1 MNQGSET
8 CRLPQFPE
16 PYWRSSVSLPTFP
29 TLAEDLEVD
38 VAIVGAGIT
47 GLTSAYL
54 LAKEGIKV
62 AIIDAGKILN
72 GTTGHTTAKITAQH
86 GLIYDELINT
96 LGLESAKLYYQ
107 ANDEGLQFIKQLV
120 QAQNI
125 DCEFT
130 NQDAYVYTNSDEYT
144 QQLHNEYQAYKKLGI
159 ESEFSTSI
167 EMPFDVKAA
176 IIMKNQAQFHPL
188 KYLLHLSN
196 QITELGGQIFE
207 LTTAIDIENGPEPKV
222 LTKDGFSI
230 RCQQMIIASHF
241 PFEDKLGLYF
251 ARMYA
256 NRSYVI
262 AAKTNKEFPGGMYI
276 NAEKPTRSLRYTSI
290 NGEQLVLFIGENH
303 RTGIGESMIQHY
315 EALEAFAEETF
326 GVKEILYRWS
336 TQDLK
341 TLDKVPYIGRLTE
354 NNENIY
360 VATGFRGWGMTHG
373 TIASLLITDL
383 ILGKRNRYEVL
394 FSPQRFHADPD
405 IKKFISYNAD
415 VAKHLI
421 KGKLEISSVNPDYLT
436 PDEGSVVMVN
446 GQRAGAYKDTN
457 GHLHI
462 VDTTCTHM
470 GCELVWNTGER
481 SWDCPCHGSRFS
493 YLGEVLE
500 GPAEKPLKKIK

>member
-1 MNQGSET
+1 MIEGSESSK
-8 CRLPQFPE
+8 LPQFPE

-29 TLAEDLEVD
+29 KLTADIDAE
-38 VAIVGAGIT
+38 VAIVGGGIT

-54 LAKEGIKV
+54 LAKAGVKV
-62 AIIDAGKILN
+62 AVIDAGNILN

-96 LGLESAKLYYQ
+96 LGFEAAKLYYQ
-107 ANDEGLQFIKQLV
+107 ANSEALQFMRNLV
-120 QAQNI
+120 KEENI
-125 DCEFT
+125 DCELT

-144 QQLHNEYQAYKKLGI
+144 SQLQNEYQAYEKLGI
-159 ESEFSTSI
+159 ESDYTTSI
-167 EMPFDVKAA
+167 EMPFKIKSA

-188 KYLLHLSN
+188 KYLLHLTN
-196 QITELGGQIFE
+196 KITELGGKIFE
-207 LTTAIDIENGPEPKV
+207 LTTAIDIENGNEPKV
-222 LTKDGFSI
+222 LTKNGFSI
-230 RCQQMIIASHF
+230 SCRQMIIASHF
-241 PFEDKLGLYF
+241 PFEDKLGFYF

-256 NRSYVI
+256 SRSYVI
-262 AAKTNKEFPGGMYI
+262 AAKTQKEFPGGMYI
-276 NAEKPTRSLRYTSI
+276 NAEKPTRSLRYTNI

-354 NNENIY
+354 NNQNIF

-373 TIASLLITDL
+373 TVASLLITDL
-383 ILGKRNRYEVL
+383 ILGNSNRYEEIY
-394 FSPQRFHADPD
+394 SPQRFHADPD

-421 KGKLEISSVNPDYLT
+421 KGKLEISSVDPDYLT
-436 PDEGSVVMVN
+436 PDEGSVVMIN
-446 GQRAGAYKDTN
+446 GQRAGAYKDTE
-457 GHLHI
+457 GQLHI

-493 YLGEVLE
+493 YLGDVLE